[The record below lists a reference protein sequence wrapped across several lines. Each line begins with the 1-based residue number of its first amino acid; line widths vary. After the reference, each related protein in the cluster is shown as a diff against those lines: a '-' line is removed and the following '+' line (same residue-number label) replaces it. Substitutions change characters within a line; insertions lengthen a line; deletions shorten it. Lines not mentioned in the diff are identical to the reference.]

1 MASPA
6 MSVLLASVS
15 LGAGRSAW
23 HVVVSQKKK
32 KNDLVNEQKRAANQ
46 GLSGAAG
53 RRRLRPHPG
62 LPRLGL
68 PEPSNGSPPTGQTLQ
83 QSGLCFK

>member
-53 RRRLRPHPG
+53 QRLSAAPPRPAP
-62 LPRLGL
+62 PW
-68 PEPSNGSPPTGQTLQ
+68 PS
-83 QSGLCFK
+83 